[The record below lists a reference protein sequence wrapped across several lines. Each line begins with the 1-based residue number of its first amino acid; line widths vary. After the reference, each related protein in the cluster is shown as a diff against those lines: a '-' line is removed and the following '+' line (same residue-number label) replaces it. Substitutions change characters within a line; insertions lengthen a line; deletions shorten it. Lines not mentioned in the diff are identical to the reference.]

1 MLIPKKTKYRF
12 PHRTSYEG
20 KAKGNKE
27 LTWGEYGLQI
37 EVGAWIKNNQI
48 EAVRKVIVRFIRK
61 GGKMRINI
69 FPHLSRTKKPL
80 EVRMGSGKGSI
91 DNWVAVAKSGTIL
104 FELKEVSRE
113 VANQALK
120 AASYKLP
127 KNIKGNKK
135 IKCHYKVIETKRRQI
150 NQN

>member
-27 LTWGEYGLQI
+27 LIWGEYGLQAQ
-37 EVGAWIKNNQI
+37 EGAWIKNNQI

-91 DNWVAVAKSGTIL
+91 DNWVAVVKTGTIM
-104 FELKEVSRE
+104 FELSETSRE
-113 VANQALK
+113 NARQALH
-120 AASYKLP
+120 AASYKLL
-127 KNIKGNKK
+127 
-135 IKCHYKVIETKRRQI
+135 IKCKVIEKKS
-150 NQN
+150 NF

>member
-1 MLIPKKTKYRF
+1 MSILIPKKTKYRF

-20 KAKGNKE
+20 KAKGNKK
-27 LTWGEYGLQI
+27 LVWGQYGLQAQ
-37 EVGAWIKNNQI
+37 EGAWIKNNQI

-61 GGKMRINI
+61 EGKMRINI

-91 DNWVAVAKSGTIL
+91 DNWVAVVKAGTIM
-104 FELKEVSRE
+104 FELSELRKEI
-113 VANQALK
+113 AYQALD

-127 KNIKGNKK
+127 
-135 IKCHYKVIETKRRQI
+135 IKCKIIDKNEEE
-150 NQN
+150 

>member
-12 PHRTSYEG
+12 PHKISYEG
-20 KAKGNKE
+20 KVKGNKE

-37 EVGAWIKNNQI
+37 QVGAWIKNNQI
-48 EAVRKVIVRFIRK
+48 EAARKVIVRFLRK
-61 GGKMRINI
+61 EGKMRINI

-91 DNWVAVAKSGTIL
+91 DNWVAVAKNGTIM
-104 FELKEVSRE
+104 FELKEVSKE

-120 AASYKLP
+120 AITYKLP
-127 KNIKGNKK
+127 KNKKRDKNIKY
-135 IKCHYKVIETKRRQI
+135 HYKIVEK
-150 NQN
+150 NESK